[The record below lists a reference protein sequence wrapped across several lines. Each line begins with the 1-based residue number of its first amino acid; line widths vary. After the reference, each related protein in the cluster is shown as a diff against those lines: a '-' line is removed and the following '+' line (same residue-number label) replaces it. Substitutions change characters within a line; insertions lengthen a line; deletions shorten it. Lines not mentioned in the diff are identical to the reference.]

1 MPLRSRLSA
10 VTAALVVL
18 AACQQ
23 AKSSNPLSPAIAG
36 PISGV
41 TINAPTPMSPA
52 VGAQIPVDQ
61 QPLTL
66 MVQDASST
74 GVRPLTYVF
83 DIAADA
89 AFSQIIY
96 SQTGVKPGGSGKTSI
111 RLPQTLPAD
120 HPYFWRAKAQDGA
133 NTSDFATSSF
143 SVFTPVV
150 ISQPTPVSPLDG
162 STASSL
168 APALVIVNSAR
179 TGPVGPMAY
188 LFQVA
193 TDANMTNIVATASV
207 PEVSSQTTFTIGSNL
222 TAGTRFFWR
231 ARGLDPGHSSP
242 FSTIVSFLT
251 PAAVTPP
258 PSPGPGPGTPL
269 PPSGASDTLTNS
281 IVLNSPFDLPNW
293 PVTTTI
299 ASLTRASD
307 GVNVQFSKRDGPGRW
322 PDVIPPGFSG
332 PLEYTLG
339 MCLNISGQWYCS
351 AVIEFWNGLDKN
363 GGPPD
368 QYALNWFY
376 DPIRWAP
383 MTGHQP
389 AVGETIGFFVC
400 AGDCRNNHNGDASP
414 VKERSNVVLVPMPG
428 SGGASFSF
436 SKGVA
441 LRIR

>member
-1 MPLRSRLSA
+1 
-10 VTAALVVL
+10 LVV
-18 AACQQ
+18 
-23 AKSSNPLSPAIAG
+23 
-36 PISGV
+36 
-41 TINAPTPMSPA
+41 
-52 VGAQIPVDQ
+52 
-61 QPLTL
+61 
-66 MVQDASST
+66 
-74 GVRPLTYVF
+74 
-83 DIAADA
+83 
-89 AFSQIIY
+89 
-96 SQTGVKPGGSGKTSI
+96 
-111 RLPQTLPAD
+111 
-120 HPYFWRAKAQDGA
+120 
-133 NTSDFATSSF
+133 
-143 SVFTPVV
+143 
-150 ISQPTPVSPLDG
+150 
-162 STASSL
+162 
-168 APALVIVNSAR
+168 VNSSR

-188 LFQVA
+188 VFQVA
-193 TDANMTNIVATASV
+193 SDANMTNIVATASV
-207 PEVSSQTTFTIGSNL
+207 PETSSQTTFTIGSNL

-251 PAAVTPP
+251 PAAVTT
-258 PSPGPGPGTPL
+258 PSPAPGPGTPL

-299 ASLTRASD
+299 TSLTLAPD

-322 PDVIPPGFSG
+322 PDVVPPGFSG

-351 AVIEFWNGLDKN
+351 AVIQFWNGLDKN

-400 AGDCRNNHNGDASP
+400 AGDCRNNHAGDVSP

-436 SKGVA
+436 SKTGVA